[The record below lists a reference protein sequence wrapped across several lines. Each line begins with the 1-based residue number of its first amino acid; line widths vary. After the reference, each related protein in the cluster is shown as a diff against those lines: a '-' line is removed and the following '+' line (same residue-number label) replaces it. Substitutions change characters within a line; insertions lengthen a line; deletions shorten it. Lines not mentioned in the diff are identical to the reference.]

1 MQPLR
6 RRITIV
12 AGSAL
17 LVAVA
22 GFGIAQAQPSG
33 SAGTAGTAGTTPT
46 SAPAVATS
54 DADLTEIDAVLAA
67 AQVAPDA
74 TGRLGAER
82 LRRLAAW
89 KHLVHGTVVVDL
101 PKAGLTTIQLDH
113 GTISAVSATSLTIAE
128 AGGASV
134 TVSLSGVS
142 RVRRDGAKAAIAD
155 LKEGDVVFVTSKV
168 ESSGTTAYLVVV
180 PRD

>member
-6 RRITIV
+6 RRVTIL

-17 LVAVA
+17 LVALA
-22 GFGIAQAQPSG
+22 GIGIAQAQPSG
-33 SAGTAGTAGTTPT
+33 SA
-46 SAPAVATS
+46 ATS
-54 DADLTEIDAVLAA
+54 PTGATASDPDLATIDAVLAA
-67 AQVAPDA
+67 EQVASDA

-128 AGGASV
+128 AGGSSA
-134 TVSLSGVS
+134 TVSLSDES
-142 RVRRDGAKAAIAD
+142 RVRRDGAKAALAD
-155 LKEGDVVFVTSKV
+155 LKTGDVVVVMSKV
-168 ESSGTTAYLVVV
+168 ESGGTTAYLVVV

>member
-6 RRITIV
+6 RRLTIL

-22 GFGIAQAQPSG
+22 GIGIAQAQPSVPAATTSTG
-33 SAGTAGTAGTTPT
+33 AAGA
-46 SAPAVATS
+46 S
-54 DADLTEIDAVLAA
+54 DADLTAIDVVLAA
-67 AQVAPDA
+67 EQVAPDA

-101 PKAGLTTIQLDH
+101 PKAGLTTVQLDH

-128 AGGASV
+128 AGGSSV
-134 TVSLSGVS
+134 TVNLSDES

-155 LKEGDVVFVTSKV
+155 LKTGDIVVVMSKV
-168 ESSGTTAYLVVV
+168 ESGGTTAYLIVV

>member
-6 RRITIV
+6 RRITIL

-22 GFGIAQAQPSG
+22 GMGIAQAQPSG
-33 SAGTAGTAGTTPT
+33 SAATTPT
-46 SAPAVATS
+46 GATAAS
-54 DADLTEIDAVLAA
+54 EADLAAIDAVLAVG
-67 AQVAPDA
+67 QVAPDA

-89 KHLVHGTVVVDL
+89 KHLVHGTVVVNL
-101 PKAGLTTIQLDH
+101 PKAGLTTVQLDR
-113 GTISAVSATSLTIAE
+113 GTISAVSGTSLTIAE
-128 AGGASV
+128 AGDSSV
-134 TVSLSGVS
+134 TVSLSGES
-142 RVRRDGAKAAIAD
+142 RVRRDGAKAAITD
-155 LKEGDVVFVTSKV
+155 LKTGDVVVVMSTV
-168 ESSGTTAYLVVV
+168 ESGGTTAYLVVV

>member
-6 RRITIV
+6 RRVTIL

-17 LVAVA
+17 LVALA
-22 GFGIAQAQPSG
+22 GIGIAQAQPSG
-33 SAGTAGTAGTTPT
+33 SA
-46 SAPAVATS
+46 ATS
-54 DADLTEIDAVLAA
+54 PTGDTAADPDLAAIDAVLAA
-67 AQVAPDA
+67 EQVASDA

-128 AGGASV
+128 AGGSSA
-134 TVSLSGVS
+134 TVSLSDES
-142 RVRRDGAKAAIAD
+142 RVRRDGAKAALAD
-155 LKEGDVVFVTSKV
+155 LKTGDVVVVMSKV
-168 ESSGTTAYLVVV
+168 ESGGTTAYLVVV

>member
-1 MQPLR
+1 MHILR
-6 RRITIV
+6 RRITIL

-17 LVAVA
+17 LVALA
-22 GFGIAQAQPSG
+22 GIGIAQAQSV
-33 SAGTAGTAGTTPT
+33 GTATTGASSPAAAMDPDVGT
-46 SAPAVATS
+46 
-54 DADLTEIDAVLAA
+54 IDAVLAA
-67 AQVAPDA
+67 EQVAPDA

-128 AGGASV
+128 AGGSSV
-134 TVSLSGVS
+134 TVRLSAES
-142 RVRRDGAKAAIAD
+142 RVRRDGAKAAVAD
-155 LKEGDVVFVTSKV
+155 LKTGDVVVVMSKV
-168 ESSGTTAYLVVV
+168 ESGGTTAYLVVV

>member
-6 RRITIV
+6 RRVTIL

-17 LVAVA
+17 LVALA
-22 GFGIAQAQPSG
+22 GIGIAQAQPSG
-33 SAGTAGTAGTTPT
+33 SA
-46 SAPAVATS
+46 ATS
-54 DADLTEIDAVLAA
+54 PTRATASDPDLATIDAVLAA
-67 AQVAPDA
+67 EQVASDA
-74 TGRLGAER
+74 TGRLGVER

-128 AGGASV
+128 AGGSSA
-134 TVSLSGVS
+134 TVSLSDQS
-142 RVRRDGAKAAIAD
+142 RVRRGGAKAALAD
-155 LKEGDVVFVTSKV
+155 LKTGDVVVVVSKV
-168 ESSGTTAYLVVV
+168 ESGGTTAYLVVV

>member
-1 MQPLR
+1 MLPLR
-6 RRITIV
+6 RQVPILV
-12 AGSAL
+12 GSAL
-17 LVAVA
+17 LVALA
-22 GFGIAQAQPSG
+22 GIGITQAQPSE
-33 SAGTAGTAGTTPT
+33 AAATAPIT
-46 SAPAVATS
+46 VAAAS
-54 DADLTEIDAVLAA
+54 DADVAAIDVVLAA
-67 AQVAPDA
+67 EQVAPDA
-74 TGRLGAER
+74 TGRAGAER

-128 AGGASV
+128 AGGSSV
-134 TVSLSGVS
+134 TVSLSDES

-155 LKEGDVVFVTSKV
+155 LRTGDVVVVMSKV
-168 ESSGTTAYLVVV
+168 ESGGTTVSLVVV

>member
-1 MQPLR
+1 MQPVGR
-6 RRITIV
+6 RFTIL
-12 AGSAL
+12 AGSAV
-17 LVAVA
+17 LVAMA
-22 GFGIAQAQPSG
+22 GIGIAQAQPSG
-33 SAGTAGTAGTTPT
+33 AAATVP
-46 SAPAVATS
+46 PNAVAAS
-54 DADLTEIDAVLAA
+54 DPDVAAIDAVLAA
-67 AQVAPDA
+67 EQVAPDA

-128 AGGASV
+128 AGGSSV
-134 TVSLSGVS
+134 TVSLSGES
-142 RVRRDGAKAAIAD
+142 RVRRHGAKAAIAD
-155 LKEGDVVFVTSKV
+155 LKTGDIVVVMSKV
-168 ESSGTTAYLVVV
+168 EGGGTTAYLVVV

>member
-6 RRITIV
+6 RRLTIL

-22 GFGIAQAQPSG
+22 GIGIAQAQPSTPL
-33 SAGTAGTAGTTPT
+33 ATTSTGAAAAADPD
-46 SAPAVATS
+46 PDVA
-54 DADLTEIDAVLAA
+54 AIDAVLAA
-67 AQVAPDA
+67 EQLAPNA

-101 PKAGLTTIQLDH
+101 PKAGLTTVQLDH
-113 GTISAVSATSLTIAE
+113 GTISAVSSTSLTIAE
-128 AGGASV
+128 AGGSSV
-134 TVSLSGVS
+134 TVSLSDES

-155 LKEGDVVFVTSKV
+155 LKTGDVVVVMSKV
-168 ESSGTTAYLVVV
+168 ESGGTTAYLVVV